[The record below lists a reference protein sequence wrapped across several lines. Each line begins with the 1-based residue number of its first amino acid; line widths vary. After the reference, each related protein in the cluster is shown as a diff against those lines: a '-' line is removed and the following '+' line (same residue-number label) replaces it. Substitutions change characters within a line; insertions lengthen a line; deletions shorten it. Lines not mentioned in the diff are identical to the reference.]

1 MGRIR
6 SAARKKTPKILSRT
20 QAKMCYNSGQ
30 ESRVVS
36 KETIYRISF
45 VSQGEVYEIYAR
57 NVSQGGL
64 FGFIEIEELVF
75 GERSKLLI
83 DSSEERLKTEFE
95 GVRRTYV
102 PLHSVIRVDEV
113 EKAGRGRITSGEGK
127 VAPFPMAIMPP
138 GKKGDS

>member
-1 MGRIR
+1 
-6 SAARKKTPKILSRT
+6 
-20 QAKMCYNSGQ
+20 MCYNSGQ
-30 ESRVVS
+30 EQPVVS
-36 KETIYRISF
+36 KETIYRVSF

-102 PLHSVIRVDEV
+102 PLHSVLRVDEV

-127 VAPFPMAIMPP
+127 VATFPMAIMPH